1 MNKTGQLT
9 LQIQG
14 MHCAGCVATIERGLK
29 KVPGV
34 KECAVNLLTSSAKV
48 AYEPRTTS
56 ADAIIDT
63 IGKLGYGATEGL
75 ADPLQAA
82 EEEAAIAKS
91 SFLLSSILTIPVVL
105 LAMLPMVLP
114 SLSIPPL
121 WNGTLQLIGTFFVLF
136 VAGRSILADAWN
148 QTRHFQANMNSL
160 IALGSLAAFGWSL
173 YQFIMMIRHQSH
185 DAHYYFESAAVIIT
199 LILLGRFIEARTKQ
213 GAGQAVKELLAL
225 RPPTATAVIN
235 GVEVSIDSA
244 TLKPGMFVLVKAGE
258 RIPADGVITDGYTA
272 LDESMVTG
280 EALPVEKKVG
290 DTVIGGSINGNFPF
304 TFKVT
309 TEPSESF
316 LAHVVR
322 MVTEAQTGRPE
333 IQRLADRVAGIFV
346 PVVLGIALVTGL
358 LWYWLAP
365 ENPHLI
371 SSVISV
377 LIIACPCAL
386 GLATPTAILAG
397 SSRAAKEGIIYRGG
411 EIIERLTTVDTLV
424 FDKTGTLTRGEF
436 EVKEIHTYNNIDETT
451 LLSLV
456 AGIESK
462 SEHHLGS
469 AIVQAA
475 KLRGI
480 TPTEVQRVETIP
492 GRGVL
497 AKVGSDTI
505 RIGNRAFLEEAG
517 IGVAESRLDCASDL
531 EKARTVVFVSR
542 NEKICGIISFAD
554 RVRTESAEIVKWFNA
569 RMQRVMLVSGDSYKT
584 VQGVADTIGISHI
597 AYEVKPEGK
606 KTIVETLERSG
617 MKVAMV
623 GDGIN
628 DAPALAAA
636 TVGIAVGGGTDIA
649 KESADI
655 LLAGSDLQLVRR
667 AFELAT
673 LTVKTIKQNLFWA
686 FAYNVLAIPLAAG
699 LFYPLF
705 GWTLSPMIAAGAM
718 AFSSL
723 FVVLN
728 SARLAKQPAQFSS

>member
-1 MNKTGQLT
+1 MTKPGQLD

-14 MHCAGCVATIERGLK
+14 IHCAGCVATIERGLK
-29 KVPGV
+29 KLPGV
-34 KECAVNLLTSSAKV
+34 KECAVNLLTSSATV
-48 AYEPRTTS
+48 AYEPKTTS
-56 ADAIIDT
+56 ADTIIET
-63 IGKLGYGATEGL
+63 IGKLGYGATQGT
-75 ADPLQAA
+75 ADPLATV
-82 EEEAAIAKS
+82 EEETKKAKQD
-91 SFLLSSILTIPVVL
+91 FLFALLLTVPVVV
-105 LAMLPMVLP
+105 LAMLPMLFTSIV
-114 SLSIPPL
+114 IPPM
-121 WNGTLQLIGTFFVLF
+121 WDGTLQLIGTFFVLF

-173 YQFIMMIRHQSH
+173 YQFIVSFGHTSHQT
-185 DAHYYFESAAVIIT
+185 HYYFESAAVIIT
-199 LILLGRFIEARTKQ
+199 LILLGRYIEARTKQ
-213 GAGQAVKELLAL
+213 GAGKAVKELLAL
-225 RPPTATAVIN
+225 RPPTATAIIN

-244 TLKPGMFVLVKAGE
+244 TLKPGMLVLVKAGE

-280 EALPVEKKVG
+280 ESLPVEKRIE
-290 DTVIGGSINGNFPF
+290 DNVIGGSVNGNFPF
-304 TFKVT
+304 TLKVS
-309 TEPSESF
+309 TEPSGSF
-316 LAHVVR
+316 LAHVIR
-322 MVTEAQTGRPE
+322 LVTEAQTGRPD

-346 PVVLGIALVTGL
+346 PVVLGIAIVTGI
-358 LWYWLAP
+358 LWYVFAP
-365 ENPHLI
+365 ESEKLV
-371 SSVISV
+371 SSVIAV

-411 EIIERLTTVDTLV
+411 DVIERLTTVDTIV

-436 EVKEIHTYNNIDETT
+436 DVKEVHTYNGIDENT
-451 LLSLV
+451 LLSLA

-480 TPTEVQRVETIP
+480 IPAEVQRVETIP

-497 AKVGSDTI
+497 AKVGKDTI

-517 IGVAESRLDCASDL
+517 IGVAESRLDCATDL
-531 EKARTVVFVSR
+531 EKARTVVFISR
-542 NEKICGIISFAD
+542 NEKLCGIISFAD
-554 RVRTESAEIVKWFNA
+554 RVRTESAEIVKWFNS

-584 VQGVADTIGISHI
+584 VQGVADAIGIKHI
-597 AYEVKPEGK
+597 SYEVKPDGK

-649 KESADI
+649 KESADL

-667 AFELAT
+667 AFELAS

-718 AFSSL
+718 AFSSM

-728 SARLAKQPAQFSS
+728 SARLAKQPAAF

>member
-1 MNKTGQLT
+1 MSKPDQVT

-29 KVPGV
+29 KLPGV
-34 KECAVNLLTSSAKV
+34 KTCAVNLLTSSATV
-48 AYEPRTTS
+48 AFEPKTTS
-56 ADAIIDT
+56 ADTIIET
-63 IGKLGYGATEGL
+63 IGRLGYGASEGS
-75 ADPLQAA
+75 ADPLEKAA
-82 EEEAAIAKS
+82 EETAAAKRNFILS
-91 SFLLSSILTIPVVL
+91 LLLTIPIVL
-105 LAMLPMVLP
+105 LAMVPMLVMSLPIL
-114 SLSIPPL
+114 PL
-121 WNGTLQLIGTFFVLF
+121 WSGTLQLVGTFFVIF

-148 QTRHFQANMNSL
+148 QTRHLQANMNSL
-160 IALGSLAAFGWSL
+160 ISLGSLAAFGWSV
-173 YQFIMMIRHQSH
+173 YQFIVMFQHQSH
-185 DAHYYFESAAVIIT
+185 EAHYYFESAAVIIT
-199 LILLGRFIEARTKQ
+199 LILLGRYIEAHTKQ

-225 RPPTATAVIN
+225 RPPTATAIIN
-235 GVEVSIDSA
+235 GVEIAIDSA
-244 TLKPGMFVLVKAGE
+244 TLKPGMLVLVKAGE

-280 EALPVEKKVG
+280 EALPVEKKSG
-290 DTVIGGSINGNFPF
+290 DTVIGGSVNGNFPF

-309 TEPSESF
+309 TEPSDSF

-322 MVTEAQTGRPE
+322 MVTEAQVGKPA
-333 IQRLADRVAGIFV
+333 IQRLADKVAGIFV
-346 PVVLGIALVTGL
+346 PIVLGIALTTGL

-365 ENPHLI
+365 DSPHLI

-397 SSRAAKEGIIYRGG
+397 SNRAAKAGIIFRGG
-411 EIIERLTTVDTLV
+411 DIIERLTTVDTLV

-436 EVKEIHTYNNIDETT
+436 EVKEIHTYNGIDDNT
-451 LLSLV
+451 LLSLA

-462 SEHHLGS
+462 SEHQLGS
-469 AIVQAA
+469 AIVEAA
-475 KLRGI
+475 RLRNLV
-480 TPTEVQRVETIP
+480 PAEVQRVETIP

-497 AKVGSDTI
+497 AKVGTDTI

-517 IGVAESRLDCASDL
+517 IGVSEARLDCATDL

-542 NEKICGIISFAD
+542 NEKLCGIVSFAD

-584 VQGVADTIGISHI
+584 VQGVADAIGIAHI
-597 AYEVKPEGK
+597 AYEVKPDGK
-606 KTIVETLERSG
+606 KTIVDTLERSG

-636 TVGIAVGGGTDIA
+636 TVGIAVGSGTDIA

-667 AFELAT
+667 AFELAS

-686 FAYNVLAIPLAAG
+686 FIYNVLAIPLAAG

-705 GWTLSPMIAAGAM
+705 GWTLSPMVAAGAM

-728 SARLAKQPAQFSS
+728 SARLAKQPSRFE